1 MDFMRL
7 LKSLE
12 ELLYELVSWLL
23 FYPITLW
30 RSLARPG
37 RMMRYAD
44 TELADSEPEQYADT
58 ISPPLFLLITLLIV
72 HGLELGLIKD
82 QTWAAPPLLSND
94 SNLLVFRAVMFS
106 IFPLLMAVKQLRFK
120 KAKIDR
126 HTLKPPFYSQCYVAA
141 PFVFAV
147 SLSGVLW
154 RTHNSV
160 VAACGLALL
169 AVALVWYVAVETRWF
184 SDNVGLSPIRAFASV
199 TMTVT
204 QGTVAILLVATLF
217 AIGQVTAPGA

>member
-23 FYPITLW
+23 FYPLTLW
-30 RSLARPG
+30 RSLAQPG

-44 TELADSEPEQYADT
+44 TELGDSEPEQYADT

-72 HGLELGLIKD
+72 HGLELALIRD
-82 QTWAAPPLLSND
+82 QAWVAPPLLSND

-106 IFPLLMAVKQLRFK
+106 IFPLLMSVKQLRFK
-120 KAKIDR
+120 KARIDR
-126 HTLKPPFYSQCYVAA
+126 HTLKRPFYSQCYVAT

-147 SLSGVLW
+147 SLAGVLW

-160 VAACGLALL
+160 VAASGFFLL
-169 AVALVWYVAVETRWF
+169 VIALVWYVTVETRWF
-184 SDNVGLSPIRAFASV
+184 SDSLGLSGPARW
-199 TMTVT
+199 
-204 QGTVAILLVATLF
+204 
-217 AIGQVTAPGA
+217 QVWP